1 MRASGTT
8 LGGRGGGRDSAR
20 RTMEWEPAL
29 PFLVKERT
37 LNDPMLQASWG
48 STISRLTISI
58 PHTRDMKNITL
69 TVREAT

>member
-1 MRASGTT
+1 
-8 LGGRGGGRDSAR
+8 
-20 RTMEWEPAL
+20 MEWEPAL